1 MSARIGTLTC
11 LVSDREPSSKALS
24 PTTNRR
30 IFPMPPWNAAKAK
43 VQLRLSVQ
51 RLRILQQKK
60 EAQAK
65 ASRRDIASLL
75 ERGKIETARVKV
87 ETIINEDIH
96 VELLE
101 LLELYSELLLA
112 RFGLLD
118 QNTREPDPGISE
130 GVCSIIHAAP
140 RTELKELH
148 VLRDI
153 LMHKYGRE
161 FSMAVME
168 NRDGCVSD
176 RVIRKLG
183 NATPSAELVDAYLSE
198 IAKAYSVEW
207 APPTAYI
214 EAASDQDPD
223 GVVSQTSAVGEE
235 VKEPTSNSDD
245 PAATL
250 KLPAIPPAEGDGKEK
265 KPTEDS
271 KPKSGSNPPKKTSP
285 SPPDAPEEDE
295 FDALAKRFAALK
307 KR

>member
-1 MSARIGTLTC
+1 MNKS
-11 LVSDREPSSKALS
+11 
-24 PTTNRR
+24 
-30 IFPMPPWNAAKAK
+30 WNAPKAK

-65 ASRRDIASLL
+65 ASRRDIANLL

-118 QNTREPDPGISE
+118 QNTRTPDPGISE

-161 FSMAVME
+161 FSVAVME

-176 RVIRKLG
+176 RVVRKLG

-198 IAKAYSVEW
+198 IAKAYGVEW
-207 APPTAYI
+207 SPPLAYA
-214 EAASDQDPD
+214 ESGASDEAPE
-223 GVVSQTSAVGEE
+223 GGSKTPAVEGEE
-235 VKEPTSNSDD
+235 KEPTANSDD
-245 PAATL
+245 PTAIL
-250 KLPAIPPAEGDGKEK
+250 KLPTIPPTESEGKEK
-265 KPTEDS
+265 KPTDDS
-271 KPKSGSNPPKKTSP
+271 KPKSGSTPSKKTSP
-285 SPPDAPEEDE
+285 SPPDAPEDE

>member
-1 MSARIGTLTC
+1 
-11 LVSDREPSSKALS
+11 
-24 PTTNRR
+24 
-30 IFPMPPWNAAKAK
+30 MPPWNAPKAK

-75 ERGKIETARVKV
+75 ERGKIETARIKV

-101 LLELYSELLLA
+101 LLELYAELLLA

-118 QNTREPDPGISE
+118 QNTREPDPGIAE

-148 VLRDI
+148 ILRDI

-176 RVIRKLG
+176 RVMRKLG
-183 NATPSAELVDAYLSE
+183 NATPSTELVDAYLHE
-198 IAKAYSVEW
+198 IAKAYGVAW
-207 APPTAYI
+207 APPLPAYSAD
-214 EAASDQDPD
+214 AAGDPAD
-223 GVVSQTSAVGEE
+223 TSAVGEDE
-235 VKEPTSNSDD
+235 KELVSTSNPDE
-245 PAATL
+245 PANTL
-250 KLPAIPPAEGDGKEK
+250 KLPAIPPVEGEGKEK
-265 KPTEDS
+265 KPTEDN
-271 KPKSGSNPPKKTSP
+271 KPKSGSTAPKKGSP
-285 SPPDAPEEDE
+285 SPPDEPEDE

>member
-1 MSARIGTLTC
+1 
-11 LVSDREPSSKALS
+11 
-24 PTTNRR
+24 
-30 IFPMPPWNAAKAK
+30 MPPWNAAKAK
-43 VQLRLSVQ
+43 

-65 ASRRDIASLL
+65 ASRRDIATLL
-75 ERGKIETARVKV
+75 ERAKIETARIKV

-118 QNTREPDPGISE
+118 QNTREPDPGIAE

-176 RVIRKLG
+176 RVVRKLV
-183 NATPSAELVDAYLSE
+183 NATPSTELVDAYLTE
-198 IAKAYSVEW
+198 IAKAYGVNWS
-207 APPTAYI
+207 PLPAYSAGAADDA
-214 EAASDQDPD
+214 EAGDGGVKVSASGD
-223 GVVSQTSAVGEE
+223 E
-235 VKEPTSNSDD
+235 EPTSDD

-250 KLPAIPPAEGDGKEK
+250 KLPAIPPVEGEGKEK
-265 KPTEDS
+265 KPTDDS
-271 KPKSGSNPPKKTSP
+271 KPKSGSGTAALKKGPP
-285 SPPDAPEEDE
+285 SPPDEPEDE